1 MLTYKE
7 THKKEL
13 KEKSVEYGRGHSLS
27 VLVIIIDWSLLV
39 VLVSFCFGKKDE
51 TRENGKL
58 CRTFILYF
66 LQKFGSRAPSGG
78 RSTLTIDKSRTANG
92 KGEDYWKLSRRFST
106 PLTGTIMARCGPK
119 T

>member
-27 VLVIIIDWSLLV
+27 VRVIIIDWSLLV

-51 TRENGKL
+51 TRENGKTL
-58 CRTFILYF
+58 SNFYF
-66 LQKFGSRAPSGG
+66 RFFY
-78 RSTLTIDKSRTANG
+78 RSLVPERHRG
-92 KGEDYWKLSRRFST
+92 VG
-106 PLTGTIMARCGPK
+106 AR
-119 T
+119 